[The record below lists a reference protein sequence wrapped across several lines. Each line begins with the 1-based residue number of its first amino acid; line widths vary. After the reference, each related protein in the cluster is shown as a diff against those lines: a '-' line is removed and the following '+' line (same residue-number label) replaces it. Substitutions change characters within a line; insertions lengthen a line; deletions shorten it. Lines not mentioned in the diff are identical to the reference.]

1 MLLQKWLQEFL
12 DYMRVER
19 GLAQNTLLAYR
30 SDLTHFS
37 DFVKKRRFAVPG
49 GLRDALLA
57 YLLELQRTGLAAATV
72 ARRLAALKAF
82 FGFLARVNYL
92 QEDPAGEL
100 SSPKL
105 IQRLPRVLTQQDVER
120 LLIAPRCNTPIGL
133 RDRAMLELA
142 YATGVRVSELV
153 GLDME
158 SVNFEAGYVRV
169 FGKGARERI
178 VPLGRIA
185 LHCLAEYLER
195 GRPVLVG
202 GYGGKSLF
210 VNRRGERLTRQA
222 FWKMLKGY
230 AKAAGVNKKL
240 SPHTLRHSFATHL
253 LENGADLRVVQELL
267 GHADIGTT
275 QVYTRI
281 TRKRLREV
289 YDFSHPRA

>member
-1 MLLQKWLQEFL
+1 MLQQWLQEFL
-12 DYMRVER
+12 DYLRVER
-19 GLAQNTLLAYR
+19 GLAHNTLLAYR
-30 SDLTHFS
+30 SDLAHFN
-37 DFVKKRRFAVPG
+37 DFVKERRFAVPG
-49 GLRDALLA
+49 SLRDALLA
-57 YLLELQRTGLAAATV
+57 YLLELQRMGLAAATV
-72 ARRLAALKAF
+72 ARRVAALKAF
-82 FGFLARVNYL
+82 FVFLARVNHL
-92 QEDPAGEL
+92 EEDPTAEL

-105 IQRLPRVLTQQDVER
+105 IQRLPRVLTQQDMER
-120 LLIAPRCNTPIGL
+120 LLIAPRCNTPRGL

-142 YATGVRVSELV
+142 YATGLRVSELV

-178 VPLGRIA
+178 VPVGRIA
-185 LHCLAEYLER
+185 LHCLTEYLER
-195 GRPVLVG
+195 GRPVLAG

-230 AKAAGVNKKL
+230 AKTAGVNKKL
-240 SPHTLRHSFATHL
+240 SPHTLRHSFATHM

-275 QVYTRI
+275 QIYTRI
-281 TRKRLREV
+281 THKRLREV